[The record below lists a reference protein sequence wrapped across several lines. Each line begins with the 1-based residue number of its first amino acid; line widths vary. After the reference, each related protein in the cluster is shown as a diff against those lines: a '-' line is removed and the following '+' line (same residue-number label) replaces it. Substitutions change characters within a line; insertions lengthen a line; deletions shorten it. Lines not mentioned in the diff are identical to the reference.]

1 MLVVWIDWLSGRS
14 MVVVG
19 WLESKVFSSG
29 IFAVLEILERLGGL
43 IDDEGEYTY
52 LRQRTNSLI
61 YT

>member
-1 MLVVWIDWLSGRS
+1 